1 MRKPTSNE
9 EKVFAKIRG
18 KKAMFHVTKTILE
31 KSIQDANKDIRDLL
45 CETELLD
52 YDLLGNGE
60 KKILKGRFKGRR
72 ESNVTITCYKSK
84 TRGDK
89 RIWFK
94 GIKDIAEPN
103 DMMAL
108 GIYSS
113 KDNLFKTI
121 TIHNLT
127 RG

>member
-1 MRKPTSNE
+1 MMRKPTSNE
-9 EKVFAKIRG
+9 EAVLKKIRG

-72 ESNVTITCYKSK
+72 EKDKIVALLPYIT
-84 TRGDK
+84 
-89 RIWFK
+89 K
-94 GIKDIAEPN
+94 GHIKVHLPF
-103 DMMAL
+103 L
-108 GIYSS
+108 LSWYFL
-113 KDNLFKTI
+113 LF
-121 TIHNLT
+121 N
-127 RG
+127 